1 MESNYKSF
9 VKRIKMASTKADL
22 DKLDKSLYRLHNV
35 GIFTDSEY
43 QRLDQK
49 IIEAGL

>member
-9 VKRIKMASTKADL
+9 VKRIKAASKDELSNL
-22 DKLDKSLYRLHNV
+22 DRSLDRLFEV
-35 GIFTDSEY
+35 GIFTISEY

-49 IIEAGL
+49 IMEAGL

>member
-9 VKRIKMASTKADL
+9 ARRIKAASKDELSNL
-22 DKLDKSLYRLHNV
+22 DRSLDRLFEA
-35 GIFTDSEY
+35 GLFTISEY
-43 QRLDQK
+43 QILDQK